1 MSPCRRGDGAGRRPR
16 DPAPPEQSHG
26 QPGRAGQAG
35 PRREPAGE
43 PAVRRY
49 CHPIRTARPGRRDT
63 TEELLTQIQG
73 SLNRQ
78 SALLEEL
85 LRRIGGNN
93 PDTN

>member
-49 CHPIRTARPGRRDT
+49 CHPIRTARPGRRDAS
-63 TEELLTQIQG
+63 ELLAQIQG
-73 SLNRQ
+73 SLDRQ

-85 LRRIGGNN
+85 LRRTGGNN